1 MCDSYCGHSLPS
13 HPHNPFYPSLSPS
26 PHLNLP
32 TPHPNHLAH
41 ILTTPAPYTPSP
53 SFSTPRYSSRS
64 PPLSLTPHPLY
75 PLTILLHTSLLL
87 RLTTPFP
94 HPSPLTPYTP
104 SPSPHQSSP
113 ILTTP
118 HHSSPPLRSSPGP
131 GGGGHC
137 VLHPPLPD
145 RNQCSAVCSF
155 GQHSWEGCGGGSQH
169 LCLHHWGLCPARGH
183 PHHELCECVT
193 SG

>member
-13 HPHNPFYPSLSPS
+13 HPHHPFYPSLSPS

-118 HHSSPPLRSSPGP
+118 HHSSPLLTTSPLLTRSWWWWPLCSP
-131 GGGGHC
+131 
-137 VLHPPLPD
+137 
-145 RNQCSAVCSF
+145 SS
-155 GQHSWEGCGGGSQH
+155 STGSQSVQCCMF
-169 LCLHHWGLCPARGH
+169 LWSTRLGGLRGREPASLPPSLG
-183 PHHELCECVT
+183 PV
-193 SG
+193 SSSWASSS